1 MEWME
6 DYDVRY
12 RKTVEGGAGGTGS
25 RPLGHSVDFDFQSKS
40 KRVSNGN
47 C

>member
-1 MEWME
+1 MERME
-6 DYDVRY
+6 NYDVRY
-12 RKTVEGGAGGTGS
+12 RKRVEGGEGATGS
-25 RPLGHSVDFDFQSKS
+25 RPLGLNVDFDFQSKS